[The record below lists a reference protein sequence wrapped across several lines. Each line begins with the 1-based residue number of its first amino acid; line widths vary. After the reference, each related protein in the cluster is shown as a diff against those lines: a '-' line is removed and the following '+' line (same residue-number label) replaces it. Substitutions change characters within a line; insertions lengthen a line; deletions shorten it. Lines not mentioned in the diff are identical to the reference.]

1 MLIATAGHVD
11 HGKTSLIRAL
21 TGVDTDRLPE
31 EKARGMTIDLG
42 FASLALPDGRV
53 ASVVDVP
60 GHERFI
66 GNMIVGALGCQIG
79 LLCVSAREGVSHQ
92 TVEHLQVL
100 ELLPVQTLVVAL
112 TFGDLASPDDI
123 ALVGE
128 QVGELLA
135 ETRFAGALTVV
146 TSATSG
152 AGLDELKQALATAAE
167 KITDTPG
174 PWYLPIDR
182 SFVVRGQG
190 RVVTGSLMRG
200 TATPGEAALHP
211 GDRRLRVRRLQTHGE
226 ETASAEAVVRLA
238 LNLSGAEADTAARGD
253 LIGGPG
259 SVFTTE
265 RFDAAL
271 RFLKPPQHGQR
282 VRVHLGADEVI
293 GSLFLNDHK
302 PDLAQ
307 IKLER
312 PTGIASGQ
320 PLIIRRYSPPD
331 LIGGGTVVAPVAE
344 PRRKNAKPLLGEDV
358 RALVDATPF
367 GLSTTR
373 LAQLTGQAADRVA
386 ELLEQAGMKRFGEQ
400 WMSEEQVKKAARRLL
415 EAIAASQRSAP
426 HQRFFPARAMATRA
440 GLDLGADENFHRF
453 LRALAKAGII
463 KLDGHQ
469 IARPDTGPK
478 LSDKQRRFL
487 DRLKQTYDES
497 GAMPPSPAE
506 VADELRVP
514 LPAVQ
519 QIVQVGL
526 SAGELVRLADNIIF
540 TQEGLERLLD
550 RARQSLPKPFT
561 AAEFRDAVGT
571 SRKYAIPLL
580 EWMDARGHTV
590 RHGDLRH
597 WPK

>member
-31 EKARGMTIDLG
+31 EKVRGMTIDLG
-42 FASLALPDGRV
+42 FASLTLPDGRL

-66 GNMIVGALGCQIG
+66 ANMIVGALGCQVG

-100 ELLPVQTLVVAL
+100 DLLPVQALVVAL
-112 TFGDLASPDDI
+112 TFGDRATPDAI
-123 ALVGE
+123 ALVRD
-128 QVGELLA
+128 QVGETLR
-135 ETRFAGALTVV
+135 ETRFERAPIVV
-146 TSATSG
+146 TSATTEI
-152 AGLDELKQALATAAE
+152 GLDELKQALAAAANE
-167 KITDTPG
+167 VKDATG

-200 TATPGEAALHP
+200 VASPGEAILQP
-211 GDRRLRVRRLQTHGE
+211 GDRHLRIRRLQIHGQ
-226 ETASAEAVVRLA
+226 ETASAHAVVRLA
-238 LNLSGAEADTAARGD
+238 LNLSGAAADSAARGD
-253 LIGGPG
+253 LIGEPG

-265 RFDAAL
+265 RFDAVV
-271 RFLKPPQHGQR
+271 RYVRPPQHGQR
-282 VRVHLGADEVI
+282 VRVHIGADEVI

-312 PTGIASGQ
+312 PTGIAFGQ

-344 PRRKNAKPLLGEDV
+344 PRRKNAKPLLGEDLM
-358 RALVDATPF
+358 ALVQATPF
-367 GLSTTR
+367 GISTTR
-373 LAQLTGQAADRVA
+373 LTQLTGQSADRIT
-386 ELLEQAGMKRFGEQ
+386 ELLAQAGIRRFGAQ
-400 WMSEEQVKKAARRLL
+400 WMTDEQVKKAARRLL
-415 EAIAASQRSAP
+415 EAIATSQRSAP
-426 HQRFFPARAMATRA
+426 HQRFFPAHTMATRA
-440 GLDLGADENFHRF
+440 GLDLGADENLHRF
-453 LRALAKAGII
+453 LRSLAKAGLIQ
-463 KLDGHQ
+463 LDGHQ
-469 IARPDTGPK
+469 IARPDSGPK

-487 DRLKQTYDES
+487 DRLKQTYDDA
-497 GAMPPSPAE
+497 GAMPPSPSEMAE
-506 VADELRVP
+506 RLRVP
-514 LPAVQ
+514 LPAVRQ
-519 QIVQVGL
+519 MIEIGL
-526 SAGELVRLADNIIF
+526 AVGELVRLSDNIIF
-540 TQEGLERLLD
+540 TREGLDTLLE
-550 RARQSLPKPFT
+550 RARQSLPRPFT

-580 EWMDARGHTV
+580 EWMDAKGHTV